1 MTPGALIHENEP
13 TKADAGLK
21 GSVLKTVLP
30 GLELEDHPVDEHAP
44 IRVVVVGAG
53 ISGLIAGILLPA
65 KVPGLDL
72 VIYERND
79 DIGGVWHSNVYPGV
93 RCDVPAHA
101 YQATFAPSDSW
112 TEAYATGPEI
122 NAYWKKVARDYDVRK
137 YIRTGCRIVSAE
149 WSEEKGKWRIT
160 IQSTDGEFVDEA
172 NFLVTATGHFSD
184 PRLPDYPGLGD
195 FKGHLRHT
203 SNWDPNFE
211 PAGKRIAVI
220 GNGASG
226 IQVLPQLQKVA
237 AHIDHYARNKTWV
250 AAPIGGEDLAQLVAD
265 NIDRARTS
273 PDEYLAF
280 RKTLEARLF
289 SRFGGIFKEGGKNKA
304 AEAAIRKLM
313 TARLGG
319 DAALAKDIIPEFPPN
334 CRRLTPGPGY
344 LEALTAENVTYVTDH
359 IAEFTET
366 GIRTVDGTHREVDG
380 IICSTGH
387 DITFSTQFPVI
398 HNGINL
404 QTAWRPGGSP
414 GFPDTYLGVAAPTVP
429 NFLMLLGPNSTG
441 PAGTLCHAVENQVTY
456 VAKVLRKAAGQ
467 GIRSMAPSAAATRDF
482 RAYCEAFFPRT
493 VMSHHCSSWYNGG
506 IKGGRIHGLWPGSG
520 AHVDLVRKEP
530 RWEDFEYT
538 YWNAQGNRFGWLGN
552 GWTTKDVLVTNGT
565 EGVEVDLTP
574 WLRVEAFH
582 NKVDLKDYHER

>member
-1 MTPGALIHENEP
+1 M
-13 TKADAGLK
+13 AG
-21 GSVLKTVLP
+21 
-30 GLELEDHPVDEHAP
+30 
-44 IRVVVVGAG
+44 
-53 ISGLIAGILLPA
+53 
-65 KVPGLDL
+65 
-72 VIYERND
+72 
-79 DIGGVWHSNVYPGV
+79 
-93 RCDVPAHA
+93 
-101 YQATFAPSDSW
+101 
-112 TEAYATGPEI
+112 
-122 NAYWKKVARDYDVRK
+122 DYDVRK

-203 SNWDPNFE
+203 SNWDPTFE

-366 GIRTVDGTHREVDG
+366 GIRTVDGM
-380 IICSTGH
+380 
-387 DITFSTQFPVI
+387 
-398 HNGINL
+398 
-404 QTAWRPGGSP
+404 W
-414 GFPDTYLGVAAPTVP
+414 
-429 NFLMLLGPNSTG
+429 
-441 PAGTLCHAVENQVTY
+441 
-456 VAKVLRKAAGQ
+456 
-467 GIRSMAPSAAATRDF
+467 
-482 RAYCEAFFPRT
+482 
-493 VMSHHCSSWYNGG
+493 SSSSS
-506 IKGGRIHGLWPGSG
+506 R
-520 AHVDLVRKEP
+520 
-530 RWEDFEYT
+530 
-538 YWNAQGNRFGWLGN
+538 
-552 GWTTKDVLVTNGT
+552 
-565 EGVEVDLTP
+565 
-574 WLRVEAFH
+574 
-582 NKVDLKDYHER
+582 